1 MLVLSYYETNW
12 GIFLSEATPTSDNQ
26 KWILSVYTTR
36 LQAAFTSAMDILT
49 AWNELSAS
57 RDLTSQLE
65 LHKTN
70 LQ

>member
-1 MLVLSYYETNW
+1 VKLHPPVT
-12 GIFLSEATPTSDNQ
+12 NQ
-26 KWILSVYTTR
+26 KWILSIYSTR

-49 AWNELSAS
+49 VWSELSAS
-57 RDLTSQLE
+57 RDLTSELE